1 MQLSRPVDLKPL
13 APSPG
18 PGVLHAPWLAARSAA
33 VLSLAAAYVHLAYM
47 PSHFEEWWLYGMFFL
62 AVGVGQALFV
72 PAILYRPRTWVVL
85 VGIAG
90 NLGVVCMYVVSRTV
104 GIPLGP
110 HARVVEHAEPIDLAT
125 TGAEVALIGVLLVML
140 GRGARRWIVNGLLA
154 VGALLWVLRLTG
166 HLP

>member
-1 MQLSRPVDLKPL
+1 MQITRPVALQPL
-13 APSPG
+13 ASSPG

-47 PSHFEEWWLYGMFFL
+47 PSHFGQWWGYGLFFL
-62 AVGVGQALFV
+62 ATGVGQALFV
-72 PAILYRPRTWVVL
+72 PVILYRPRTWVVL

-90 NLGVVCMYVVSRTV
+90 NLAIVCMYVVSRTAGV
-104 GIPLGP
+104 PVGP
-110 HARVVEHAEPIDLAT
+110 HAHVAERAGAIDLAT
-125 TGAEVALIGVLLVML
+125 TGAEIALIGVLLVML

-154 VGALLWVLRLTG
+154 VGVLLWVLRLTG